1 MNCGI
6 KMWIKCKQKP
16 VKVPANWCEKT
27 NRMWAWVCSLY
38 PNEHVYAKKNPLHLH
53 PPNVEDWCVLRFPAV
68 SARAWNP
75 YPLTSPKTRTN
86 HENPP
91 EINVTSSMQSIW
103 GCTGEGGGCIW
114 TDLFKSTTADALSGF
129 HMRTDDLHP
138 TRKCSQNRCGNMDV
152 PRSEERGALTWA

>member
-1 MNCGI
+1 
-6 KMWIKCKQKP
+6 MWIKCKQKP
-16 VKVPANWCEKT
+16 VKVLANWCEKT
-27 NRMWAWVCSLY
+27 TGC
-38 PNEHVYAKKNPLHLH
+38 EHGCVPDTPMNMYMLKKSLHLH
-53 PPNVEDWCVLRFPAV
+53 PPNAEDWCVPRFPAV

-86 HENPP
+86 HKNPP

-152 PRSEERGALTWA
+152 PRSEERGSLTWA